1 MMQRSL
7 SILKPDITAKN
18 LTGRVNARIE
28 EAGLRIIAQKRV
40 VWTREQAEAFYA
52 EHRARPFF
60 SGLVDFMTSGPVVLQ
75 VLEGD
80 RAIERYRQLMGATN
94 PADALPGTLRQV
106 FATSIEANAVHGSDS
121 EASAAREIALNF
133 ESHELVG

>member
-1 MMQRSL
+1 MQRSL